1 MDTLAPFFIDRDGS
15 IGVVAWLERNWDL
28 LSERVWER
36 ATEETLTEPE
46 YFDSDIGPLLYAIN
60 PEREKL
66 NQDR

>member
-1 MDTLAPFFIDRDGS
+1 M
-15 IGVVAWLERNWDL
+15 VAWLERNWDL